1 MTKSKIAIIA
11 TLAALVAAPAFAMD
25 EDTAAATINSGRY
38 LPELNLAAPRAR
50 PTANAF
56 ASVPPGRVPVRHTRA
71 IAPTSGR
78 DFQLRGRGL
87 GD

>member
-1 MTKSKIAIIA
+1 MTKSKIAIVA
-11 TLAALVAAPAFAMD
+11 ALAALGAAPAFAMD
-25 EDTAAATINSGRY
+25 QDTAAVTVNSGRY

-56 ASVPPGRVPVRHTRA
+56 ASTQPGRAHVNRA
-71 IAPTSGR
+71 PASGR

-87 GD
+87 GE